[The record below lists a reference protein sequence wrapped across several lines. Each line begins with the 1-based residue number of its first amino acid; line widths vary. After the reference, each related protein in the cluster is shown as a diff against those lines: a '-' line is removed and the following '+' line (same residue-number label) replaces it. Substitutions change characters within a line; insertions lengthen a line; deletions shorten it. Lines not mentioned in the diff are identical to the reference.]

1 MLVLEHIAWNL
12 PDGEPILKDIT
23 LTVPD
28 GKLAVVTGPN
38 GGGKTSL
45 AKLIAGL
52 EKPAAGRILL
62 DGEDITGLDITQRA
76 KKGVAYAFQ
85 QPVRFKG
92 LSVRDLLELAA
103 GNPLSDQ
110 ELCTILG
117 QVGLCAQDYTDRQV
131 DASLSGGE
139 SKRIEIATVL
149 ARKDANLLI
158 FDEPEAGIDL
168 WSFSGLIDVFQRIK
182 SRKQDSALIISH
194 QERILQIA
202 DEIIVIAD
210 GEVRSAGPREQILPT
225 LLGDEKTGR
234 CRWKEVRCMNKIT
247 ETLLGLV
254 SDWKGVFN
262 GAYNIREDGACA
274 GRQSS
279 EHIQIESKEGAPG
292 LVIHIAPEAQNETVY
307 IPACV
312 THSDVNDL
320 VYNDFYVGEGA
331 HVTIVAGCGV
341 HSDGEEEARHNG
353 IHRFFV
359 EKGAYVLYQEKHVG
373 TGSGAGIR
381 RIDPV
386 SDIHLAE
393 DAVLE
398 MDTVQIGGVD
408 RTDRKTTAQLADRAR
423 LIIHESIL
431 TEGEQTAR
439 TDFSVSI
446 DGEDASVDLVSRSVA
461 KGNSRQEYHSRIL
474 GNNRC
479 TGHSECDAIL
489 VGSGK
494 VNAAPELFA
503 GHIDASLIHEAAIGK
518 IAGEQII
525 KLRTLGLTEEEAEER
540 IIQGFLQ
547 G

>member
-1 MLVLEHIAWNL
+1 MRFSSRY
-12 PDGEPILKDIT
+12 G
-23 LTVPD
+23 
-28 GKLAVVTGPN
+28 
-38 GGGKTSL
+38 
-45 AKLIAGL
+45 
-52 EKPAAGRILL
+52 
-62 DGEDITGLDITQRA
+62 
-76 KKGVAYAFQ
+76 
-85 QPVRFKG
+85 FKG

-194 QERILQIA
+194 RSVSCKLLMRLSSSLMERFGLP
-202 DEIIVIAD
+202 
-210 GEVRSAGPREQILPT
+210 GRGNRFFPRCWGT
-225 LLGDEKTGR
+225 KKR
-234 CRWKEVRCMNKIT
+234 AAARWKEVRCMNKIT

-254 SDWKGVFN
+254 SDWKGVFK

>member
-210 GEVRSAGPREQILPT
+210 GEVRSAGPREQILP
-225 LLGDEKTGR
+225 
-234 CRWKEVRCMNKIT
+234 
-247 ETLLGLV
+247 TLLGLV